1 MNHRLII
8 GLTVSLLVSGAI
20 AQECT
25 KYVSS
30 EGSGRVASLER
41 PAGDLGTIAADLE
54 PGDVVCITGGT
65 YTGRADNGSD
75 SIDVPVEIYGGF
87 SPDFS
92 RRDPWGSS
100 RTVFTGIHNA
110 QNFVTTARLLINT
123 SAFATR
129 LMQARGEPTEHR
141 VVVDGIIFDNGPRNH
156 YAGDGAMIIRMGTP
170 SDTPTPESGALVIT
184 TGVDSTVIVRHIIAL
199 NTAPTQGAIAL
210 FPGAAAQVLV
220 ENSVAVNNTGTGF
233 QLATAVAADDPAD
246 WPTYVFRNNT
256 SVFNEKHT
264 AFGTFG
270 GTGVSIESG
279 THVSITGS
287 ILAFNDNYGVDNAKR
302 ADDVMLVGNA
312 IAANANADYL
322 EFDTKIGIADLE
334 DWALYVL
341 EGWDNVASAPQ
352 YAISPEWGALYASR
366 NVIDRNAAEAEVQV
380 VDAWYNNVRSFYGW
394 NLIGTDLDVD
404 SDIWLP
410 RMSIEDAMATA
421 VRVGSFGPVA
431 P

>member
-92 RRDPWGSS
+92 RRDAWGSS

-141 VVVDGIIFDNGPRNH
+141 VVVDGIIFDNGPRNY

-199 NTAPTQGAIAL
+199 
-210 FPGAAAQVLV
+210 
-220 ENSVAVNNTGTGF
+220 
-233 QLATAVAADDPAD
+233 
-246 WPTYVFRNNT
+246 
-256 SVFNEKHT
+256 
-264 AFGTFG
+264 
-270 GTGVSIESG
+270 
-279 THVSITGS
+279 
-287 ILAFNDNYGVDNAKR
+287 
-302 ADDVMLVGNA
+302 
-312 IAANANADYL
+312 
-322 EFDTKIGIADLE
+322 
-334 DWALYVL
+334 
-341 EGWDNVASAPQ
+341 
-352 YAISPEWGALYASR
+352 
-366 NVIDRNAAEAEVQV
+366 
-380 VDAWYNNVRSFYGW
+380 
-394 NLIGTDLDVD
+394 
-404 SDIWLP
+404 
-410 RMSIEDAMATA
+410 
-421 VRVGSFGPVA
+421 
-431 P
+431 

>member
-1 MNHRLII
+1 MKDPVAGKLAA
-8 GLTVSLLVSGAI
+8 LVGQTEAKRILYS
-20 AQECT
+20 
-25 KYVSS
+25 
-30 EGSGRVASLER
+30 
-41 PAGDLGTIAADLE
+41 AARFDAYF
-54 PGDVVCITGGT
+54 TGGT

-210 FPGAAAQVLV
+210 FP
-220 ENSVAVNNTGTGF
+220 EDF
-233 QLATAVAADDPAD
+233 D
-246 WPTYVFRNNT
+246 
-256 SVFNEKHT
+256 
-264 AFGTFG
+264 
-270 GTGVSIESG
+270 
-279 THVSITGS
+279 
-287 ILAFNDNYGVDNAKR
+287 R
-302 ADDVMLVGNA
+302 A
-312 IAANANADYL
+312 
-322 EFDTKIGIADLE
+322 ERT
-334 DWALYVL
+334 
-341 EGWDNVASAPQ
+341 
-352 YAISPEWGALYASR
+352 
-366 NVIDRNAAEAEVQV
+366 AAE
-380 VDAWYNNVRSFYGW
+380 
-394 NLIGTDLDVD
+394 
-404 SDIWLP
+404 
-410 RMSIEDAMATA
+410 
-421 VRVGSFGPVA
+421 
-431 P
+431 